1 MDVNVLETEVLGTAV
16 SAEEEEEVLKKIGVN
31 SIPFKTKLSFLPLI
45 ECIERRV
52 DSEDYAESFLAKN
65 ILERIEAEAPEM
77 REPIEDFSLL
87 KKHKPLL
94 QLLMLELFPPA
105 LRHSQL
111 AKVAE
116 PFGMKPLY
124 MTPSLERLWRENTV
138 DYVANK
144 SSTIIHCATLIRAC
158 SLILNR
164 FYDQNLLIDPAIS
177 LTVKRP
183 DSPLQRFY
191 KIQMNLNYIQ
201 VKPLKPL
208 KPLSQDQINH
218 LLSNIYDVD
227 LWLEHIPADAFEFHG
242 FVIGDLIDI
251 TQEESLSR
259 LKFTLLGKDAV
270 MEPEKILGLQQ
281 LIRNYYGLPEIR
293 LGVTAIDYPLENA
306 VAHKYKIRF
315 DFLAARQEKLLA
327 PENANSLYEKAC
339 KYREVLLIEDLK
351 ALNNKTPIEK
361 GLIKE
366 GIQSIMV
373 APLFNKNEEV
383 IGLLEIGSP
392 NPYEIHSFVE
402 LKFKEIIG
410 MFSMAVER
418 SREEMDNRVEAV
430 IREQYTA
437 LHPSVEWKFIQNA
450 YNLLDRREG
459 DEQATVEPIVFNDVY
474 PLYGQADIVSSS
486 TKRNYAIQSDLIDN
500 LERAKKVLKKC
511 TNHVPFPLANQVR
524 MKVERGIADLT
535 EEFNSNDESRIVEL
549 LQTEVHPL
557 FIQMRKRYPDLAGS
571 ISTYFDFLD
580 DELGI
585 VYRKRKAYEDSVSLV
600 NKTIGNYLE
609 QQEKITQP
617 VLPHYFEKYK
627 TDGVEYDMY
636 LGQSLLNKDCFS
648 QMHLKNFRLW
658 QLIHMVEITRKVRE
672 LQDKLP
678 VPLTTAQLV
687 FAYTNPLS
695 IRFRMDEKQFDVDG
709 AYNVR
714 YEILKKRIDKAVI
727 EGTDD
732 RLTVEDKVAI
742 VYLQEKD
749 RAEYLEYID
758 YLIHEGYVTPEVED
772 LRLGKL
778 QGVQG
783 LKALRVTVRYDEM

>member
-1 MDVNVLETEVLGTAV
+1 MEANVLETEVLGTAI
-16 SAEEEEEVLKKIGVN
+16 SPDDEEEVLKRIGIN
-31 SIPFKTKLSFLPLI
+31 SIPFQTKLSFIPLI
-45 ECIERRV
+45 DCIRNRV
-52 DSEDYAESFLAKN
+52 ESEDYAESFLAN
-65 ILERIEAEAPEM
+65 QILDRLDKEAPELM
-77 REPIEDFSLL
+77 EPIEDLSLL
-87 KKHKPLL
+87 EKHKPLL
-94 QLLMLELFPPA
+94 QLMMLELFPPA
-105 LRHSQL
+105 LRNTQL
-111 AKVAE
+111 AKVSE

-124 MTPSLERLWRENTV
+124 MTPSLQKLWSENTV
-138 DYVANK
+138 DFVSNK
-144 SSTIIHCATLIRAC
+144 SSNIIHCATLIRAC
-158 SLILNR
+158 SIILNR
-164 FYDQNLLIDPAIS
+164 FYGQNLVIDPPIS

-183 DSPLQRFY
+183 GNMLQRFY
-191 KIQMNLNYIQ
+191 KTQMNLNFIK
-201 VKPLKPL
+201 VVPLKPL
-208 KPLSQDQINH
+208 KPLSQEQINH

-242 FVIGDLIDI
+242 FMIGELVDI
-251 TQEESLSR
+251 TEEEALSR

-270 MEPEKILGLQQ
+270 MEEQKIRGLEQ
-281 LIRNYYGLPEIR
+281 LLRNYFDLPDIR
-293 LGVTAIDYPLENA
+293 LGITAIDYPLENA

-315 DFLAARQEKLLA
+315 DFLADQFEKLLA
-327 PENANSLYEKAC
+327 AEHTNSLYEKAC
-339 KYREVLLIEDLK
+339 KYREVLLIEDLTE
-351 ALNNKTPIEK
+351 LNRKTPIEE
-361 GLIKE
+361 GLIEK
-366 GIQSIMV
+366 GIRSIIV
-373 APLFNKNEEV
+373 APLFNKNERV

-392 NPYEIHSFVE
+392 KPYEIHSFVE

-450 YNLLDRREG
+450 YDLLEKRET
-459 DEQATVEPIVFNDVY
+459 DEQATVEQIVFNDVY

-486 TKRNYAIQSDLIDN
+486 AKRNYGIQSDLIDN
-500 LERAKKVLKKC
+500 LEKARKLLDKC
-511 TNHVPFPLANQVR
+511 LEHVPFPLASQIK
-524 MKVERGIADLT
+524 MKVELGIADLK
-535 EEFNSNDESRIVEL
+535 EEFNSNDESRIVEF
-549 LQTEVHPL
+549 LQSEVHPL
-557 FIQMRKRYPDLAGS
+557 FEQMRKRYPDLAGYV
-571 ISTYFDFLD
+571 STYFDYLD
-580 DELGI
+580 EELGI

-600 NKTIGNYLE
+600 NKTISNYLE
-609 QQEKITQP
+609 QQEKITQE
-617 VLPHYFEKYK
+617 VIPHYFEKYK
-627 TDGVEYDMY
+627 TDGVEYDIY

-648 QMHLKNFRLW
+648 QMHLRNFRLW
-658 QLIHMVEITRKVRE
+658 QLIHMCDITRKVKE

-727 EGTDD
+727 EGTTD

-749 RAEYLEYID
+749 RTEYLEYID
-758 YLIHEGYVTPEVED
+758 YLIHEGYITSEVED

-783 LKALRVTVRYDEM
+783 LRALRVTVRHE

>member
-1 MDVNVLETEVLGTAV
+1 MDANVLETEVLGTAV
-16 SAEEEEEVLKKIGVN
+16 SPYDEEEVLKKIGVS
-31 SIPFKTKLSFLPLI
+31 SIPFQTKMSFLPLI
-45 ECIERRV
+45 ECIENRL
-52 DSEDYAESFLAKN
+52 DSDDYAEVFLSKH
-65 ILERIEAEAPEM
+65 ILNLIKKEAPEL
-77 REPIEDFSLL
+77 REPIEDLSLVE
-87 KKHKPLL
+87 KHKDLMHL
-94 QLLMLELFPPA
+94 MMLELFPPA
-105 LRHSQL
+105 LRNTQL
-111 AKVAE
+111 AKVSE

-124 MTPSLERLWRENTV
+124 MTPSLEKLWSENTV
-138 DYVANK
+138 DFVTNK
-144 SSTIIHCATLIRAC
+144 SSNIIHCATLIRAC

-164 FYDQNLLIDPAIS
+164 FYGQNLVIDPPIS

-183 DSPLQRFY
+183 DSSLQRYY
-191 KIQMNLNYIQ
+191 KTQMNLNFIE
-201 VKPLKPL
+201 VKKTKPL
-208 KPLSQDQINH
+208 KPLSQEQINN

-242 FVIGDLIDI
+242 FIIGELVDI
-251 TQEESLSR
+251 TEEESLSR

-270 MEPEKILGLQQ
+270 MEEQKIRGLEQ
-281 LIRNYYGLPEIR
+281 LLRNYFDLPEIR
-293 LGVTAIDYPLENA
+293 LGITAIDYPLEHA

-315 DFLAARQEKLLA
+315 DFLAEEQDRLLI

-351 ALNNKTPIEK
+351 ELNNKTPIER
-361 GLIKE
+361 GLIMN
-366 GIQSIMV
+366 GIRSIII
-373 APLFNKNEEV
+373 APLFNKNERV

-402 LKFKEIIG
+402 LKFKELIG

-418 SREEMDNRVEAV
+418 SREEMDNRIEAV

-450 YNLLDRREG
+450 YNLLDKRET
-459 DEQATVEPIVFNDVY
+459 DEQATVDPIVFNDVY

-486 TKRNYAIQSDLIDN
+486 SKRNYAIQSDLIDN
-500 LERAKKVLKKC
+500 LNKAKKLLEQIID
-511 TNHVPFPLANQVR
+511 HVPYPLANQIK
-524 MKVERGIADLT
+524 MKVELGIADLT
-535 EEFNSNDESRIVEL
+535 EEFNSNDESRIVDL
-549 LQTEVHPL
+549 LHSEVHPL
-557 FIQMRKRYPDLAGS
+557 FEQMRKRYPDLAGN
-571 ISTYFDFLD
+571 ISTYFDYLD
-580 DELGI
+580 ADLGI

-609 QQEKITQP
+609 QQEKITQK

-648 QMHLKNFRLW
+648 DMQLKNFRLW
-658 QLIHMVEITRKVRE
+658 QLIHMCEITRKVRE
-672 LQDKLP
+672 LQSELP

-727 EGTDD
+727 EGTTD
-732 RLTVEDKVAI
+732 RLTVADKVAI

-749 RAEYLEYID
+749 RTEYLEYID
-758 YLIHEGYVTPEVED
+758 YLIHEGYITPEVED

-783 LKALRVTVRYDEM
+783 LKALRITVKYD